1 MRYRWYGDGDPT
13 AQNLPVFVERKTHK
27 ESWKGEMSVKER
39 FALKPDQ
46 VVPFAKGE
54 YTVEQAVNDLKAKKP
69 GMKEADIQSFTQL
82 FTECQQQIIGK
93 KLEPCMRTQ
102 YMRVA
107 YQIPFDATVRIS
119 LDTNLCMFKEN
130 PDGQPT
136 CVEAGQWYRD
146 PAHPP
151 KRTEVTRFPHGVLEV
166 KLSLPE
172 GEECPRWVDE
182 LVERSGYLTLVHKMS
197 KFIHGCAVLLPDQV
211 MAMPYWIDDVS
222 LRASILHSQP
232 EDRNRLAHRVV
243 AQADGIGPST
253 AINVGDLQGQLRE
266 PLLNP
271 MKNVVTVGPTTN
283 LANVPYTDSVKF
295 SAEEMA
301 MLLNENGQS
310 GGAGLGTR
318 IAGWWRSALCALG
331 LRKPND
337 RTIAPYMLPR
347 KIPMRIEPKTLLAN
361 ERTLLNWV
369 GIAVHLGAIGTALV
383 GFSIGLSTTQA
394 NQSLARPVQL
404 IAVFI
409 MPVSVLMVMYAAWV
423 FFHRV
428 DKIRKKEDGNFDDRI
443 GPIAL
448 SSVVVIALWGTF
460 IAAVVQVAGS
470 V

>member
-136 CVEAGQWYRD
+136 CVEAGRWYRD

-172 GEECPRWVDE
+172 GEE
-182 LVERSGYLTLVHKMS
+182 H
-197 KFIHGCAVLLPDQV
+197 Q
-211 MAMPYWIDDVS
+211 
-222 LRASILHSQP
+222 
-232 EDRNRLAHRVV
+232 
-243 AQADGIGPST
+243 
-253 AINVGDLQGQLRE
+253 
-266 PLLNP
+266 
-271 MKNVVTVGPTTN
+271 
-283 LANVPYTDSVKF
+283 
-295 SAEEMA
+295 SAE
-301 MLLNENGQS
+301 Q
-310 GGAGLGTR
+310 
-318 IAGWWRSALCALG
+318 SALQ
-331 LRKPND
+331 
-337 RTIAPYMLPR
+337 
-347 KIPMRIEPKTLLAN
+347 LLVR
-361 ERTLLNWV
+361 E
-369 GIAVHLGAIGTALV
+369 
-383 GFSIGLSTTQA
+383 
-394 NQSLARPVQL
+394 
-404 IAVFI
+404 
-409 MPVSVLMVMYAAWV
+409 
-423 FFHRV
+423 
-428 DKIRKKEDGNFDDRI
+428 K
-443 GPIAL
+443 
-448 SSVVVIALWGTF
+448 
-460 IAAVVQVAGS
+460 GS
-470 V
+470 VWRH